1 MIISKFLFFRK
12 TLVNNNPKIIIFKGK
27 QIGQKIKKI
36 YQNKNISIGE
46 LTKNKILNF
55 FFNFSYFSFSNKKK
69 VETKYIKNIKQIVQ
83 LWATNKYEDNN
94 NNIILKIIL
103 YLKDIF
109 KNDAIIIMNKIIQT
123 YRYCISIVVKTTILK
138 SIIFNKD
145 NQLYIFSFIRKTNRR

>member
-36 YQNKNISIGE
+36 YQNKNIIIGE
-46 LTKNKILNF
+46 LNKNKILNF
-55 FFNFSYFSFSNKKK
+55 FFNFSYFSFSNNQK
-69 VETKYIKNIKQIVQ
+69 VETKYIKKIKQIVQ
-83 LWATNKYEDNN
+83 LWAINKYEDNN

-109 KNDAIIIMNKIIQT
+109 KNDAIIIMKKIIQT

-145 NQLYIFSFIRKTNRR
+145 NQL

>member
-1 MIISKFLFFRK
+1 MIIIISKNLFFKK
-12 TLVNNNPKIIIFKGK
+12 TLVNNKTKIIIFNGN
-27 QIGQKIKKI
+27 QIVQNLEKI
-36 YQNKNISIGE
+36 YQNKNIIIGE

-123 YRYCISIVVKTTILK
+123 YRYCISIIVRTTTLNK
-138 SIIFNKD
+138 IIFNKD
-145 NQLYIFSFIRKTNRR
+145 NQL

>member
-1 MIISKFLFFRK
+1 MIIIISKNLFFKK
-12 TLVNNNPKIIIFKGK
+12 TLVNNNTKIMIFKGK

-55 FFNFSYFSFSNKKK
+55 FFNFSYFSFFNKKK
-69 VETKYIKNIKQIVQ
+69 VETKYIKKIKQIVQ
-83 LWATNKYEDNN
+83 LWAINEYEDNN

-109 KNDAIIIMNKIIQT
+109 KNDAIIIMKKIIQT
-123 YRYCISIVVKTTILK
+123 YRYCISIIVRTTTLNK
-138 SIIFNKD
+138 IIFNKD
-145 NQLYIFSFIRKTNRR
+145 NQL